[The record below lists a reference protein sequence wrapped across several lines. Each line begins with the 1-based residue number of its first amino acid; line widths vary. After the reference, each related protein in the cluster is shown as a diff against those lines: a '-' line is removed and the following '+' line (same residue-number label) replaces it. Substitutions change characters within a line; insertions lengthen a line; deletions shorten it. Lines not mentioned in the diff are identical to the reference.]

1 MAMDRVR
8 PLEMLVRA
16 AETGSFAGAA
26 AALRVTPSAVSQGIA
41 GLERHLGAALFYRTT
56 RQLRLTEEGEA
67 LYRQGCEILDRLA
80 QLEGLVPR
88 RAERLVGTL
97 RVGANGPI
105 GRNVIMPRLAAFLRP
120 HPELRLELLVQTEP
134 KEMHTGGMD
143 VLLRVGEPEDTGL
156 VARRL
161 ARVRFGAYAAPGYLE
176 AAGGP
181 QEPGDLLG
189 HRCLVHKPPHEPRAW
204 DEWAFERAG
213 ERRVVRVPGTVVTDD
228 RESLVAGCLA
238 GVGVMRIG
246 MFDPVLLASG
256 ALARVL
262 PGWTC
267 PDGPLLYALYRRTAA
282 VPPKIAAFLDFL
294 AAALADFDREGV
306 ALAPIRRPAAG
317 VGLS

>member
-1 MAMDRVR
+1 MDRVR

-16 AETGSFAGAA
+16 VETGSFAGAA

-80 QLEGLVPR
+80 QMEGLVPR
-88 RAERLVGTL
+88 RAERLVGAL

-161 ARVRFGAYAAPGYLE
+161 ARVRFGAYAAPTYLE
-176 AAGGP
+176 AAGIP
-181 QEPGDLLG
+181 REPEDLLR
-189 HRCLVHKPPHEPRAW
+189 HQCLVHKPPGEPRPW

-213 ERRVVRVPGTVVTDD
+213 ERRLVRVPGTVVTDD

-256 ALARVL
+256 ALVRVL

-282 VPPKIAAFLDFL
+282 VPPKISAFLDFL
-294 AAALADFDREGV
+294 GAALADFDREGV
-306 ALAPIRRPAAG
+306 ALSPIQRPAAG